1 VLTSLKLDSEHCPMS
16 STTLITAIIILLAAL
31 VCYAFVSQTIA
42 QKKQQQQRIVHALD
56 TRARNF
62 KFMLSGLPAGFLPK
76 ELILLIYRSLMH
88 VLEQLIKLEPTQ
100 KTTQVVLDNP
110 QKAQE
115 IKICLEELYKFI
127 FQLEGK
133 KGMTKPQA
141 DAYRNMIKELVLQL
155 TVDNYMLHGRLARE
169 KDKLRLAIHYFDLA
183 LRLMIRERTSGQFD
197 EKIGQMQTLL
207 SELNAQNR
215 NQSGSNSEIPQEE
228 VGADGVSEEWDKFQQ
243 ESTWKKKQIY
253 D

>member
-1 VLTSLKLDSEHCPMS
+1 
-16 STTLITAIIILLAAL
+16 
-31 VCYAFVSQTIA
+31 
-42 QKKQQQQRIVHALD
+42 
-56 TRARNF
+56 
-62 KFMLSGLPAGFLPK
+62 MLSGLPAGFLPK

-88 VLEQLIKLEPTQ
+88 VLEQLIKLEPINDNHKQDLALIAQQAAETQRQPTQ

-207 SELNAQNR
+207 SELNAQHR
-215 NQSGSNSEIPQEE
+215 NQSGASSEMPPEA
-228 VGADGVSEEWDKFQQ
+228 GAEGVNEEWNKFQQ
-243 ESTWKKKQIY
+243 EGTWKKKQIY